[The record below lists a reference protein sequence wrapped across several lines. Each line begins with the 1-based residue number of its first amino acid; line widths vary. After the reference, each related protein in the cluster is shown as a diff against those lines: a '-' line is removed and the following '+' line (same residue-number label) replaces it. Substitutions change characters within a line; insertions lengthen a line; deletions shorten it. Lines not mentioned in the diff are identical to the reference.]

1 MTIEKCLDIS
11 TCHVKRETMNPAS
24 ANKYC
29 ITEYEYGAFFYVPDL
44 EDIEKDTPS
53 DLRDVLQFA
62 KDNNCYL
69 VRLDSVGEVY
79 DGLETYDW

>member
-1 MTIEKCLDIS
+1 MEDADSLSYFI
-11 TCHVKRETMNPAS
+11 A
-24 ANKYC
+24 A
-29 ITEYEYGAFFYVPDL
+29 YEYGAFFYVPDL